1 MRQTNLF
8 FDRVNQAA
16 NVYSEAMPG
25 VPLIEISGCHRF
37 LLENHHGIIAYCD
50 KEIRAKVSYG
60 YVCICGSG
68 LELAKMTKEKLVIT
82 GKITSVSLNSRRD
95 K

>member
-1 MRQTNLF
+1 MRRTNHL
-8 FDRVNQAA
+8 FDRMSLAA

-68 LELAKMTKEKLVIT
+68 LELAKMTKEQLVIT
-82 GKITSVSLNSRRD
+82 GMITSVSLNCRRD